1 MKRLGILMLA
11 LTMAACDDDNPAG
24 PSSTGAV
31 IFASQLSAANEVPP
45 ITNAESTGRGGVSI
59 TLAIPR
65 DSAGNPSG
73 DGTVTFV
80 IQLSGFAPGTPAVA
94 AHIHPGIAGV
104 NGPPIVDTR
113 VTGAAPI
120 IMADGTANVTIS
132 NITITRDIA
141 TQIMANPAAFYFNVH
156 TPTNPGGA
164 VRGQLS
170 RQQ

>member
-11 LTMAACDDDNPAG
+11 LTLAACDDDNPAG
-24 PSSTGAV
+24 PSNTGAV

-59 TLAIPR
+59 TLTIPR

-73 DGTVTFV
+73 DGTATFV
-80 IQLSGFAPGTPAVA
+80 IQVSGFAPGTPAIG
-94 AHIHPGIAGV
+94 AHIHPGVAGMNGGIVV
-104 NGPPIVDTR
+104 NTL
-113 VTGAAPI
+113 VTPAAPI
-120 IMADGTANVTIS
+120 VMADGTANVTIS

-141 TQIMANPAAFYFNVH
+141 TQIMANPAAYYFNVH
-156 TPTNPGGA
+156 TPTNPTGA

-170 RQQ
+170 RQ